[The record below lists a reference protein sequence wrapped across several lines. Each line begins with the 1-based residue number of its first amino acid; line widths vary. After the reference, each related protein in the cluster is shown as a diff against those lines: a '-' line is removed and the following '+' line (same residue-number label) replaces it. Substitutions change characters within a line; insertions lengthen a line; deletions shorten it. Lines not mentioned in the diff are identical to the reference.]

1 MSYQAI
7 SLPDLLVEL
16 NKANGTTFTT
26 NDIAFAN
33 PQVVAGTWKAKTTL
47 KNTGVVVT
55 AKAGSAY
62 QGRANILY
70 DRLPLSALDPAKLK
84 GFQLAAY
91 QPAKIYDLLPWLKY
105 WNGLQLT
112 SDDINDGDLV
122 DNGDGTKTAV
132 ISAKPGS
139 YGWVGSVSILVKPGG
154 ASLNNV
160 LTAPDLMGLNYP
172 TASDTD
178 TYSQIYM
185 YGYDFTTYFNDIV
198 GLNVG
203 AIPAA
208 SITKLVAAFTA
219 VDVSSGKAL
228 WNEQASS
235 TAWSLAGATV
245 VSNGLNNPVT
255 MPTNPAYKYVLAV
268 NLRSDVLTPAGT
280 LYLHYNDPFDPNA

>member
-16 NKANGTTFTT
+16 NKANSTTFTM
-26 NDIAFAN
+26 NDIVFAN
-33 PQVVAGTWKAKTTL
+33 PQVVAGTWKDKTTQ

-55 AKAGSAY
+55 AKAGSAF

-70 DRLPLSALDPAKLK
+70 DRLPLSALDPTKLK

-132 ISAKPGS
+132 ISAKPTS
-139 YGWVGSVSILVKPGG
+139 YGWQGSVSILVKPGG
-154 ASLNNV
+154 ASLNSA
-160 LTAPDLMGLNYP
+160 LTTADLTGLNYP
-172 TASDTD
+172 TNSDTD

-185 YGYDFTTYFNDIV
+185 YGYDFTTYFADLIPMGV
-198 GLNVG
+198 GVVSAANV
-203 AIPAA
+203 
-208 SITKLVAAFTA
+208 TKLVNAFKTL
-219 VDVSSGKAL
+219 DVSSGKAL
-228 WNEQASS
+228 WNEDGTS

-245 VSNGLNNPVT
+245 ISNGLNSSSL
-255 MPTNPAYKYVLAV
+255 PTNQAYKYVMALS
-268 NLRSDVLTPAGT
+268 LRSDVVTPAGT
-280 LYLHYNDPFDPNA
+280 LYLHYNDPFNPNA